1 MTSKLDKG
9 GLKVACQSYEEL
21 INKYVDGLANFGER
35 ARLEAHLDICPDCRE
50 YTTGLKKIVG
60 TVSSLE
66 QEELPS
72 NLMSSLHERLKEL
85 PPIQSSS
92 GGRKIFDRFRSIPAL
107 LYEGFIRQ
115 RRWLAPGMAVAAV
128 AVVIMISIP
137 FYFGA
142 SKSADMATGAAPAE
156 APQTA
161 PQMMMRAAPFNLE
174 IMEEQ
179 GKPKMEAFSNSMA
192 QDVAAQEMKIIQ
204 NAGIFVWV
212 EDLQEKVDYT
222 INLAKEQGGYVE
234 STSMSG
240 QGDEYPRNAHIAL
253 RVPAET
259 LTFTLDQI
267 SALGKLRYKNLSG
280 ENITEVYYDTDNRVR
295 NLQKQEERLI
305 EILAMANNVDE
316 VLRIENELN
325 RVRTDIDHMTGQ
337 LRAWDKRVQYSLVEV
352 ELREQ
357 EPSREKL
364 SAFSVGSL
372 WENAKRGFIAAVN
385 VAAKF
390 TITAATVLGALSPV
404 IALGVVIAAVLYL
417 RKRRR
422 KGVQK

>member
-1 MTSKLDKG
+1 
-9 GLKVACQSYEEL
+9 
-21 INKYVDGLANFGER
+21 
-35 ARLEAHLDICPDCRE
+35 
-50 YTTGLKKIVG
+50 
-60 TVSSLE
+60 
-66 QEELPS
+66 
-72 NLMSSLHERLKEL
+72 
-85 PPIQSSS
+85 
-92 GGRKIFDRFRSIPAL
+92 
-107 LYEGFIRQ
+107 
-115 RRWLAPGMAVAAV
+115 
-128 AVVIMISIP
+128 
-137 FYFGA
+137 
-142 SKSADMATGAAPAE
+142 
-156 APQTA
+156 
-161 PQMMMRAAPFNLE
+161 
-174 IMEEQ
+174 
-179 GKPKMEAFSNSMA
+179 
-192 QDVAAQEMKIIQ
+192 MKIIQ

-372 WENAKRGFIAAVN
+372 WRTPNGG
-385 VAAKF
+385 
-390 TITAATVLGALSPV
+390 L
-404 IALGVVIAAVLYL
+404 
-417 RKRRR
+417 
-422 KGVQK
+422 